1 MDLIGHTCSGA
12 FRAGKGHAGARI
24 HSGMSYSKNAA
35 RLKSYASGVSPAP
48 GGSCKIPAANNLPA
62 CATRSIPTISYGQS
76 ANRFTSFLNARTK
89 RRVSQCAFTWIYLRF
104 LFLSQK
110 RSPATFDFGAD
121 VPPEASATVKLGLT
135 PFAPSWNVLPT
146 PATRAPAA
154 GAYSCQPFGQL
165 GRLNA
170 RTVCSGK
177 SCACAGK
184 QEAPKKTIDIAA
196 AIRMI

>member
-1 MDLIGHTCSGA
+1 VDLIAHTSSGA
-12 FRAGKGHAGARI
+12 CRAGKGRADDRI
-24 HSGMSYSKNAA
+24 RSGISDSKNAA
-35 RLKSYASGVSPAP
+35 RLKSFASGVSPAP

-62 CATRSIPTISYGQS
+62 CATRSIPTIAYGQF
-76 ANRFTSFLNARTK
+76 ANRLISFLNARTEGVFG
-89 RRVSQCAFTWIYLRF
+89 RVHFTWIYRRF

-110 RSPATFDFGAD
+110 SSPATFDFGAD
-121 VPPEASATVKLGLT
+121 VPPEASATAKLGLT

-177 SCACAGK
+177 SCACAGR
-184 QEAPKKTIDIAA
+184 QEALNKTIDIAA